1 MSIRWCALVGVLL
14 AGFARAASADEAAE
28 GTDGACRAYLDAR
41 LRSCDTLLGQQEK
54 LPEAEKRVAD
64 AQQRVAE
71 RQRAYDAAAPEAQA
85 AARAELDEALGELA
99 SAEAAVLEARKAG
112 TRYDEEDCAAFA
124 SVGQVPAN
132 VDACDTLASLVG
144 MIRAVRGHRELTT
157 QVPRAEVRERLEAA
171 AIGAQTPET
180 ATTVNKSGTP
190 AQIEPV
196 ETTRPIA
203 LAGGALSFAGTESG
217 GETVATITINPLALG
232 NPNDVRAQ
240 RALDLS
246 VTAPVATN
254 GDGRELRFVG
264 IRLRTNGTA
273 LYGYDSLR
281 AAAAEY
287 ARAAGAFA
295 DSVETALRSA
305 PDVGACFDSLVR
317 TGNATRDA
325 CGSDFDDL
333 LVQRVRETAY
343 RRLNQARRE
352 ADKYY
357 WGLDL
362 RLDIGNAGTTNT
374 ADKDDVHFLGG
385 LAGGGRI
392 PLGDWD
398 LEYRGRIAGDYF
410 DPRASDVLGRR
421 IRPVISADWGAG
433 FIIAGRP
440 TAAIAKQRLGF
451 GLGLEG
457 RHAVRDD
464 PTDLAATNFVDLRT
478 MVTVPAANG
487 TDLSIGLRLPLQ
499 DTRLERGT
507 VITVSGDFGILSPEA
522 EATL

>member
-1 MSIRWCALVGVLL
+1 SARCNRSLRRHFGGARAAGPGLSPYESTVREHWRRIHVVQTTGSSRAVFSRSVRCGLEQRRNDARARDLDPEARESRAGARARGGRARGIREHHRCGTERDGVPLVGGMGRYAGRHGARHVEARSERPIAFSGGAPGRRALDEPGAPMSIRWCALVGVLL

-144 MIRAVRGHRELTT
+144 MIRAVRGHREHTT

-171 AIGAQTPET
+171 AIGAQTP
-180 ATTVNKSGTP
+180 ATGSTVNKSGTP

-295 DSVETALRSA
+295 DSVETA
-305 PDVGACFDSLVR
+305 
-317 TGNATRDA
+317 
-325 CGSDFDDL
+325 
-333 LVQRVRETAY
+333 
-343 RRLNQARRE
+343 
-352 ADKYY
+352 
-357 WGLDL
+357 
-362 RLDIGNAGTTNT
+362 
-374 ADKDDVHFLGG
+374 
-385 LAGGGRI
+385 
-392 PLGDWD
+392 
-398 LEYRGRIAGDYF
+398 
-410 DPRASDVLGRR
+410 
-421 IRPVISADWGAG
+421 
-433 FIIAGRP
+433 
-440 TAAIAKQRLGF
+440 
-451 GLGLEG
+451 
-457 RHAVRDD
+457 
-464 PTDLAATNFVDLRT
+464 
-478 MVTVPAANG
+478 
-487 TDLSIGLRLPLQ
+487 
-499 DTRLERGT
+499 
-507 VITVSGDFGILSPEA
+507 
-522 EATL
+522 